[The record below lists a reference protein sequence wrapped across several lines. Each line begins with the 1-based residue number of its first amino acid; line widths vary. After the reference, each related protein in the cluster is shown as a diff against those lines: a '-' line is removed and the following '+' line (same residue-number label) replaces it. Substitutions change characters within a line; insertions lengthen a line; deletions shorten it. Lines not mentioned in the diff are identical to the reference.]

1 MSSPFFL
8 AATGIPAYASRVQ
21 NLFDPAS
28 RESILKR
35 LSSLPPAAPR
45 QWGKM
50 SAPQMLAHCSV
61 AMEAATG
68 DRPRQQALIGKLL
81 SWMVRSKV
89 LGDQPFSK
97 SSPTDP
103 TFVIRD
109 ERNFDEEKRRLVALV
124 GKFCEQGPAAAARQ
138 THSFLGRM
146 SGDDWGVM
154 MYKHIDH
161 HLQQFGS

>member
-1 MSSPFFL
+1 M
-8 AATGIPAYASRVQ
+8 Q

-28 RESILKR
+28 RDSILTR
-35 LSSLPPAAPR
+35 LSNLPPAAPR

-50 SAPQMLAHCSV
+50 GAAQMLAHCSV

-68 DRPRQQALIGKLL
+68 DRPRRQALIGKLL
-81 SWMVRSKV
+81 SPMVRSRV
-89 LGDQPFSK
+89 LGDRPFSR

-103 TFVIRD
+103 TFIVKD
-109 ERNFDEEKRRLVALV
+109 ERDFDAEKRRLIALV

-146 SGDDWGVM
+146 TGDDWGVM

-161 HLQQFGS
+161 HLKQFGG

>member
-1 MSSPFFL
+1 MP
-8 AATGIPAYASRVQ
+8 
-21 NLFDPAS
+21 NLFDAS
-28 RESILKR
+28 AREALLTR
-35 LSSLPPAAPR
+35 LSSLRPQAPR

-50 SAPQMLAHCSV
+50 GVAQMLAHCSV

-68 DRPRQQALIGKLL
+68 DRPRKQMLIGKAI

-97 SSPTDP
+97 NSPTDP
-103 TFVIRD
+103 TFIVKD
-109 ERNFDEEKRRLVALV
+109 EKDFEVEKRRLASLV
-124 GKFCEQGPAAAARQ
+124 SRFCEIGPENVSRQ
-138 THSFLGRM
+138 THSFLGKM

-161 HLQQFGS
+161 HLKQFNA

>member
-1 MSSPFFL
+1 MP
-8 AATGIPAYASRVQ
+8 
-21 NLFDPAS
+21 NLFDPAA
-28 RESILKR
+28 REALLTR
-35 LSSLPPAAPR
+35 LSQLQPGAPR

-50 SAPQMLAHCSV
+50 GVAQMLAHCSV

-68 DRPRQQALIGKLL
+68 DRPRKQMLIGKAI

-89 LGDQPFSK
+89 LGDEPFSK
-97 SSPTDP
+97 NSPTDP
-103 TFVIRD
+103 TFIVKD
-109 ERNFDEEKRRLVALV
+109 EKDFETERRRLADLV
-124 GKFCEQGPAAAARQ
+124 SRFCEAGRENASRY

-161 HLQQFGS
+161 HLKQFNA